1 MKTNKVGFPLVSFFL
16 VLLFFMSCNGGGTNS
31 SGVLSLD
38 LTDASTDN
46 YKAVYITI
54 DEVQVH
60 RDGEN
65 DDNWQ
70 TVASLFKTYDLL
82 VLINGVR
89 EQLGVTQLETGHYT
103 QMRLII
109 GETPDNGT
117 NILSESHQYGNYVI
131 DLSDTYHE
139 LKVPSGFQTGVK
151 IVHGFDINES
161 RTTELILDFDTS
173 NSIVEAG
180 NSGKLLLKP
189 TIKVIETEEASLV
202 SGVVTAADT
211 ADVLARVLIT
221 AQIFDSEAPDQKDAV
236 SVQASSMSDTDGSF
250 TLLLEPGTYNIVVYK
265 DGYDPDCIETTLASG
280 DSYIQD
286 FTMNT
291 TTTGNL
297 NGTITI
303 DGNDEQYVTISIR
316 QDALCAETGEDVQI
330 EVKSFSVANGGDYTV
345 GLPQE
350 ITYTV
355 IAYTSGEETQII
367 EGVEIPANLNFDF

>member
-89 EQLGVTQLETGHYT
+89 EQLGVTQLEAGHYT